1 MSCLKK
7 QCKKLIVFSKNSARV
22 DGANKKI
29 LRFIVGIV
37 SLLAVYLLLNYIED
51 AFMTGKAEEIINIF
65 KYLKYTIVVFWGVA
79 GAPALFKLFKLA

>member
-1 MSCLKK
+1 M
-7 QCKKLIVFSKNSARV
+7 
-22 DGANKKI
+22 DTNKKI

-51 AFMTGKAEEIINIF
+51 AFMMGKAEEIINIF

>member
-1 MSCLKK
+1 M
-7 QCKKLIVFSKNSARV
+7 
-22 DGANKKI
+22 
-29 LRFIVGIV
+29 
-37 SLLAVYLLLNYIED
+37 AVYLLLNYIED